1 MSVLREGLHHH
12 VWATEQLLDVCVQV
26 PSEELERTVPAIYG
40 SALDTLRHLVDSD
53 SWYLWCLSGGELG
66 RDDFDADGLPLDEVR
81 AAADR
86 NAADWEALLARDPDP
101 DADIVIVREDGSSRH
116 ATVAIRLA
124 QVLHHGSDHR
134 SQVCTALTTLGHQPP
149 EFDVWAF
156 GEATGLASEA
166 PAPPS

>member
-1 MSVLREGLHHH
+1 MTVLREGLHHH
-12 VWATEQLLDVCVQV
+12 VWATERVLDLCADV
-26 PSEELERTVPAIYG
+26 PSDELERTVPAIYG
-40 SALDTLRHLVDSD
+40 SALDTVRHLVDSD
-53 SWYLWCLSGGELG
+53 TWYLWCLSGGKLG
-66 RDDFDADGLPLDEVR
+66 REDFDAGGLPLDEVR

-86 NAADWEALLARDPDP
+86 NAADWEALLALDLDPDQ
-101 DADIVIVREDGSSRH
+101 DIVIVREDGSLRH

-156 GEATGLASEA
+156 GETIGLARDE
-166 PAPPS
+166 PAPSS